1 MGMIDIALPAANTRY
16 NGNTSPI
23 TPYIIA
29 DKAEPPTEA
38 EEIKPIIAPLF
49 FSGSASISDAL
60 NMALPAVLRKAP
72 MKANMHIVTNS
83 DCHII
88 KEKVR
93 EELSE
98 HGISH
103 ATLELETVGEHCH
116 ENDCNAHLNV
126 NSGHAHHHHH
136 H

>member
-1 MGMIDIALPAANTRY
+1 MGMRDIALPAANTKY

-83 DCHII
+83 VDKYAATKNISES
-88 KEKVR
+88 EKLIAKVQ
-93 EELSE
+93 
-98 HGISH
+98 
-103 ATLELETVGEHCH
+103 
-116 ENDCNAHLNV
+116 
-126 NSGHAHHHHH
+126 
-136 H
+136 